1 METKAGDE
9 DIHKNR
15 SSIMETKTIK
25 YRGNGDGGYTQD
37 QVDYHARK
45 KHAALKWVPGNMSWG
60 NEGGW
65 CDTDH
70 ITC

>member
-1 METKAGDE
+1 
-9 DIHKNR
+9 
-15 SSIMETKTIK
+15 METKTIK